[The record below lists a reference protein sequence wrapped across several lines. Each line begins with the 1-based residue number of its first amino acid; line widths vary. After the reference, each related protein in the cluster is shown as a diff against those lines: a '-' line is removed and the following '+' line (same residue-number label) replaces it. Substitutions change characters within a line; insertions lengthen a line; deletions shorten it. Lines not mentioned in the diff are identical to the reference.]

1 MSYGETLLRVARLAW
16 DGAMPAAT
24 VGILHWRGKLEDRI
38 AGLIDTKRN
47 KMTRTNPLT
56 ATGVTVAFLSVGA
69 IICGTTIVQADQ
81 GGNPPAKVDSG
92 NPPHKPDP
100 APAPPA
106 ATETSRA
113 KPTHD
118 KPTPNEEREREKALD
133 ALARVYALKPGEV
146 LKCITPPFPSERD
159 AYLNAVYPQIPQA
172 ARSLDGYVWMN
183 FTWNDRLKYKNGVV
197 HSAPAGLGRRVLD
210 VLTGSLDCPEQEIE
224 GDQAILTKG
233 IAADFIVRDG
243 ASPEQVVARLAEIL
257 KEKFKMSVKISI
269 KDEEREVFV
278 VQGKCKSVADRI
290 EVYGYKI
297 IDPSEG
303 GGGEGSFREMLG
315 HVGDWIKCRI
325 VAEVEDAPKQVSW
338 HFNWRPPFTKE
349 LLAQDQNPES
359 VMKHLG
365 EQTGLTVSKEARKV
379 RVYQVEATKSE

>member
-1 MSYGETLLRVARLAW
+1 MHPLFAVA
-16 DGAMPAAT
+16 
-24 VGILHWRGKLEDRI
+24 V
-38 AGLIDTKRN
+38 N
-47 KMTRTNPLT
+47 
-56 ATGVTVAFLSVGA
+56 VAFLSVGA
-69 IICGTTIVQADQ
+69 IVCGTTIVEADQ
-81 GGNPPAKVDSG
+81 GRDLPAKVDSG

-100 APAPPA
+100 ALAPPA
-106 ATETSRA
+106 ATETNRA
-113 KPTHD
+113 KPAHD
-118 KPTPNEEREREKALD
+118 KPTPNEERELEKALD
-133 ALARVYALKPGEV
+133 ALSRVYALKSGEV
-146 LKCITPPFPSERD
+146 LKCVAPPFPSERD
-159 AYLNAVYPQIPQA
+159 AYLNAIYPQIPQA

-210 VLTGSLDCPEQEIE
+210 VLTGLLDCPEQEVE

-257 KEKFKMSVKISI
+257 KEKFKMPVKISI

-315 HVGDWIKCRI
+315 HAGDWIKYRI
-325 VAEVEDAPKQVSW
+325 VAEVEDAPKRVAW
-338 HFNWRPPFTKE
+338 HFNWRAPYTKE
-349 LLAQDQNPES
+349 LLAQDQDPEA
-359 VMKHLG
+359 VMKHLA
-365 EQTGLTVSKEARKV
+365 EQFGLTASKQRRKV
-379 RVYQVEATKSE
+379 RVFHIESTKSE